1 MRNGPIIGNFKL
13 PNFLNEFRKPNVVT
27 FRKANDLLTIEKM
40 KFRVS
45 HLLQYYEVGYELL

>member
-1 MRNGPIIGNFKL
+1 MRNGLIIANFKL
-13 PNFLNEFRKPNVVT
+13 PNFLNEFRKPNVIT